1 MPYKNLLNLQL
12 FAEDG
17 GADMAGTGELATPA
31 TENPVS
37 DGVATGGTGEQ
48 VVTAPQDGQPQEET
62 FESLIAGKYKKEYEQ
77 SIKSAMQ
84 KRFKNQRD
92 LQSKVDRIDPIVRT
106 MAERYNIKPAADGS
120 ISIDDLHNAIM
131 NDNAAY
137 EQEAF
142 QRGMNVEDLKQL
154 KRLEAENASLRMQ
167 NARTAEQREWDALV
181 AQGEQVREMYPEF
194 DLDAEMQN
202 PQFGRLLATMQKS
215 GFPNAVRTAYEAVH
229 REEIMGGAMRYA
241 VQQTEQKISKSIQ
254 SGMRR
259 PAENG
264 TTQQAAASV
273 GTTDPSKLTRAQIED
288 IKKRAERGEKITF

>member
-17 GADMAGTGELATPA
+17 GADTAGTGELATSA
-31 TENPVS
+31 TENSAS

-48 VVTAPQDGQPQEET
+48 VVTASQDGQQQEET
-62 FESLIAGKYKKEYEQ
+62 FESLIAGKYKKDYEK
-77 SIKSAMQ
+77 SVKSAIQ

-92 LQSKVDRIDPIVRT
+92 LQGQIDRIDPIVRT
-106 MAERYNIKPAADGS
+106 MAQRYNIKPAADGS

-131 NDNAAY
+131 NDNSAY

-142 QRGMNVEDLKQL
+142 QRGMNVEDLKVL
-154 KRLEAENASLRMQ
+154 KRLEAENATLRAQ
-167 NARTAEQREWDALV
+167 NARTAEQREWDALMQ
-181 AQGEQVREMYPEF
+181 QGEQVKQMYPEF

-241 VQQTEQKISKSIQ
+241 VAQTEQKISKSIQ

-264 TTQQAAASV
+264 TTQQAAANV

-288 IKKRAERGEKITF
+288 IKRRAERGEKITF

>member
-17 GADMAGTGELATPA
+17 GADTAGTGELATST

-37 DGVATGGTGEQ
+37 DGVATEGTGEQ
-48 VVTAPQDGQPQEET
+48 VVTASQDGQPQEET
-62 FESLIAGKYKKEYEQ
+62 FESLIAGKYKKEYE
-77 SIKSAMQ
+77 KSLKTAMQ

-92 LQSKVDRIDPIVRT
+92 LQGKIDRIDPIVRT

-131 NDNAAY
+131 NDNTAY

-142 QRGMNVEDLKQL
+142 QRGMSVEDLKQL

-167 NARTAEQREWDALV
+167 NARTSEQREWDALV
-181 AQGEQVREMYPEF
+181 AQGEQVREMYPDF
-194 DLDAEMQN
+194 DLDTEMQN

-264 TTQQAAASV
+264 TTQQAAANV
-273 GTTDPSKLTRAQIED
+273 GTVDPSRLTKAQIED

>member
-1 MPYKNLLNLQL
+1 MPYKVLLNLQL

-17 GADMAGTGELATPA
+17 GTSMAGTGEIATST
-31 TENPVS
+31 TENSGS

-48 VVTAPQDGQPQEET
+48 VVTAQQDGQPQEET
-62 FESLIAGKYKKEYEQ
+62 FESLIAGKYKKDYEK
-77 SIKSAMQ
+77 SLKSAMQ

-92 LQSKVDRIDPIVRT
+92 LQGQIDRIDPIVRT
-106 MAERYNIKPAADGS
+106 MAQRYNIKPAADGS

-142 QRGMNVEDLKQL
+142 QRGMNVEDLKAL
-154 KRLEAENASLRMQ
+154 KRLEAENATLRAQ
-167 NARTAEQREWDALV
+167 NARTAEQREWDALMQ
-181 AQGEQVREMYPEF
+181 QGEQVRQMYPDF

-241 VQQTEQKISKSIQ
+241 VAQTEQKISKSIQ